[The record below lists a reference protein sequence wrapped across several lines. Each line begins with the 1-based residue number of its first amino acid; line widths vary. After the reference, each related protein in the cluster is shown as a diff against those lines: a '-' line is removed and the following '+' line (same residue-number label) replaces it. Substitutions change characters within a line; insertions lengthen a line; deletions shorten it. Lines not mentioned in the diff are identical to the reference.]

1 MIWCPYFSNDKT
13 RKRLALERLS
23 EIEPHNCRCYFR
35 GFQLELHIV
44 DTKNFE
50 IGSVVAKLQLL
61 EVVSQSDDFL
71 GKTLPPLGD
80 PGLMMMCC
88 MDECSVLM
96 LILTIPAAI

>member
-13 RKRLALERLS
+13 RKRLALEHLS

-35 GFQLELHIV
+35 GFQLELAIV
-44 DTKNFE
+44 NTKNFE

-61 EVVSQSDDFL
+61 EVVSQNDDFL

-80 PGLMMMCC
+80 PALSAC
-88 MDECSVLM
+88 EKVKQFAR
-96 LILTIPAAI
+96 I